1 MNPGSSFFSWTLNLI
16 LYIERLMWCFFSVPG
31 NVWTDFL
38 ARSWHTN
45 LCTLHWLETYTV
57 LHFYFQKKIF
67 RTVLKNRPGELKV
80 GTCNYHKFREIM
92 ENQPCSLILLKF
104 LDSSQQLYQKW
115 TLSLFFFKR
124 LHQDFQNACKTK

>member
-45 LCTLHWLETYTV
+45 LCTLHWLETFCTFISRRRYSE
-57 LHFYFQKKIF
+57 LFWKIGQGF
-67 RTVLKNRPGELKV
+67 LELKV